1 MKMKRLILIV
11 GGLVLLA
18 AVLCVGGSLLS
29 RVRGG
34 MATPTS
40 TPSGDE
46 PSVVTVTVRA
56 RGEVVPA
63 AWADLSFGASGQVGE
78 WLVREGE
85 LVEAGDPLGRL
96 DTTTLELALAEAQA
110 TQETAELKLSQAQ
123 TDHERQ
129 LTGAQLALQTAEAR
143 LAQARARYPTLTAA
157 EVRLQ
162 AAIEAEGR
170 AQEEYDKALNR
181 SWEPDVVREGYRLA
195 LEQASDARQ
204 LAQADYD
211 AATAEQR
218 ASSQE
223 LIVLEDEVQR
233 AQLELERLQAGV
245 DPLLA
250 REVESARLRVTRAQT
265 DLDAATLVAPF
276 DGTVVALRLKP
287 QDWAGAGTP
296 ALTLADLSTLRVE
309 TTDLDEWSAAKIRV
323 GSEARIV
330 FNAFDDKT
338 LTGHVTV
345 LDLRGETLPAGDV
358 VYRAI
363 IELDAPDP
371 DIRWGMT
378 VRVSIPIEE

>member
-1 MKMKRLILIV
+1 MKMKRLVLIV

-18 AVLCVGGSLLS
+18 AILCVGGSLLS

-34 MATPTS
+34 LAAATS
-40 TPSGDE
+40 TPSDDE
-46 PSVVTVTVRA
+46 AEVVTITVRA

-63 AWADLSFGASGQVGE
+63 TWADLSFAASGQVGE
-78 WLVREGE
+78 WLVQEGE
-85 LVEAGDPLGRL
+85 WVETGAPLGRL

-110 TQETAELKLSQAQ
+110 ALETAELKLAQAQ
-123 TDHERQ
+123 TDLDRQ
-129 LTGAQLALQTAEAR
+129 LTEAQLALQTAEAR
-143 LAQARARYPTLTAA
+143 LAQARARYPALTAA
-157 EVRLQ
+157 QVRLQ
-162 AAIEAEGR
+162 AAIEAEAR

-181 SWEPDVVREGYRLA
+181 SWEPDTVREGYRLA
-195 LEQASDARQ
+195 LEQATDARQ
-204 LAQADYD
+204 LAQAEYD
-211 AATAEQR
+211 AAIAEQR

-223 LIVLEDEVQR
+223 LIVLEGEVQR

-250 REVESARLRVTRAQT
+250 REVESARLRVTRAQA

-276 DGTVVALRLKP
+276 GGTVVALHLKP

-296 ALTLADLSTLRVE
+296 ALTLADLSTLQIE
-309 TTDLDEWSAAKIRV
+309 TTDLDEWSAAKIHV
-323 GSEARIV
+323 GSEASIV

-338 LTGHVTV
+338 LTGHVTA

-358 VYRAI
+358 VYRAV

-378 VRVSIPIEE
+378 VRVSIPIE